1 VAVVLLVLLASAS
14 AAKPKRR
21 SEVRTNMPGFKKGA
35 SLITS
40 PTPSSYIDPATLPA
54 SFDWRNVGGVSYA
67 TKSLNQHI
75 PQYCGSCWAH
85 GAMSAF
91 ADRIKIARKARGV
104 DINLSI
110 QYILNCGA
118 NTAGSCYGGDA
129 GATYQFVHDN
139 GYVPYDT
146 CMGYSACSSDSSE
159 GFCGNADW
167 TCTAMNTCR
176 TCSTFS
182 ENGGKC
188 VGLNTFPNASIAQFG
203 GVSGET
209 AMMQEIYARG
219 PLACGI
225 NAEPILDY
233 QGGIANIPN
242 QPGIDHVISVVGWG
256 VDNSTNTK
264 YWIIRNSWGEFW
276 GEMGYIRLVKG
287 QDQLSIEED
296 CDWATPAA
304 WTEKNFPC
312 GEDGTGCVSSNTPQY
327 VDPSVDGLPLGFI
340 LSRGAGDV

>member
-1 VAVVLLVLLASAS
+1 
-14 AAKPKRR
+14 
-21 SEVRTNMPGFKKGA
+21 MPNFKKGQQV
-35 SLITS
+35 IN
-40 PTPSSYIDPATLPA
+40 TPIPSDYVDPEALPA
-54 SFDWRNVGGVSYA
+54 SFDWRNVGGQSYV

-85 GAMSAF
+85 GASSAL
-91 ADRIKIARKARGV
+91 ADRIKIARKARTV
-104 DINLSI
+104 DVNLSI
-110 QYILNCGA
+110 QFILNCGA

-129 GATYQFVHDN
+129 GATYQFIHDN
-139 GYVPYDT
+139 GFIPYDT

-167 TCTAMNTCR
+167 TCTAINTCR
-176 TCSTFS
+176 TCSTFT

-188 VGLNTFPNASIAQFG
+188 VGLNTFPNASISQFG
-203 GVSGET
+203 GVSGEQ
-209 AMMQEIYARG
+209 AMMAEIYARG
-219 PLACGI
+219 PIACGI

-256 VDNSTNTK
+256 VDNSTSTP

-276 GEMGYIRLVKG
+276 GEMGYIRLLRG

-296 CDWATPAA
+296 CDWAVPSA
-304 WTEKNFPC
+304 WTEHNFPC
-312 GEDGTGCVSSNTPQY
+312 GEDGTGCTASTNSQWS
-327 VDPSVDGLPLGFI
+327 DPSIDGMPLGLK
-340 LSRGAGDV
+340 LSQGK